1 MSAGVATQTSNCS
14 SAIHKSPKKILR
26 ANPLSLEESDVTVT
40 DESPGKGF
48 KKQTSTRRK
57 PSKRNRKW
65 KPYSKLTWEEKRA
78 LDEKEKIKAVEKRR
92 GEMLN
97 NGRPIAPYNT
107 TQFIM
112 DEHDTFT
119 GTCPSMTSN
128 FQGSY
133 HYNPSDSLEQ
143 QDSAEGNEL
152 HDANEFCNS
161 PQLPAAP
168 DFVSQ
173 DFAESYERAHEET
186 LYSMSKTDLVEEHL
200 GLEKT
205 LRYIEDQIADV
216 RKINEAYLL
225 SSNVEP
231 DIDEQLQ
238 QLRKEYSILL
248 QQNNI
253 SSSNPSQTA
262 STSKNN
268 SSDLESLDPE
278 YSVFRN
284 RSGSGYVSSD
294 LEYEVPLSK
303 NSSYSC
309 IS

>member
-1 MSAGVATQTSNCS
+1 MSAGVATQTSNCNS
-14 SAIHKSPKKILR
+14 VIHKSPKKILR
-26 ANPLSLEESDVTVT
+26 GNPLSL
-40 DESPGKGF
+40 DESNLSVEENDGKNQSY

-119 GTCPSMTSN
+119 GTCPSTAYSL
-128 FQGSY
+128 QGSY
-133 HYNPSDSLEQ
+133 HHDMSDSCRGTEQ
-143 QDSAEGNEL
+143 HDSAKGEEATIENES
-152 HDANEFCNS
+152 CNS
-161 PQLPAAP
+161 PQLPVAP

-173 DFAESYERAHEET
+173 DFAESYERAHEEN
-186 LYSMSKTDLVEEHL
+186 LYSMSKTDLVREHL

-205 LRYIEDQIADV
+205 LTYIEDQIADV

-225 SSNVEP
+225 SSTVQS
-231 DIDEQLQ
+231 DLDEQLQ
-238 QLRKEYSILL
+238 LLRKQHVQLLNENKTCSSASDSKDTSHESEY
-248 QQNNI
+248 
-253 SSSNPSQTA
+253 
-262 STSKNN
+262 
-268 SSDLESLDPE
+268 LDPE
-278 YSVFRN
+278 YSAFRN
-284 RSGSGYVSSD
+284 RSGSGYISSD
-294 LEYEVPLSK
+294 LEYEVPLSH
-303 NSSYSC
+303 NTSSSS